1 VVTKLRAENAFLSL
15 VAKEIRLGMK
25 TALNKKS
32 ALVFTNFTR
41 LESLHRVRRVRR
53 DLCLFKSEEAAM
65 NGPSSDLCRELEAR
79 GVSRREFLGF
89 CSAMAVMIGLP
100 KSASAAIADAL
111 ENKPKPTLVW
121 LEFQDCAGNTES
133 FLRSSKPTAAEVV
146 LDLLSIDYHETIMA
160 AAGHRAEEA
169 LESVVKNKKG
179 QYIAVVEGSIPTGA
193 NGAYCTIGGKS
204 ALQIANEVC
213 SNAAAVIAVGTCATF
228 GGLPAA
234 SPNPTGALGVADAV
248 PGIKTQ
254 INLSACPA
262 NAENL
267 TATVVYFLTYG
278 RWPATDALKRPLFAY
293 GKSIHNNC
301 ERRAHYDAGQYV
313 EQWGDE
319 AHRQGHCLYKMGCK
333 GPVSFQ
339 NCPNVGWNDNTSWP
353 IACGHGCIGCAE
365 PDFWDKMTP
374 FYAHLPGFPGFGQAS
389 NIDKVGFWGTV
400 GVFTAFGTHT
410 LVQLGKKLVGH
421 GGEEN
426 PADPT
431 KGSEGGDA

>member
-1 VVTKLRAENAFLSL
+1 MDRP
-15 VAKEIRLGMK
+15 GDG
-25 TALNKKS
+25 
-32 ALVFTNFTR
+32 
-41 LESLHRVRRVRR
+41 
-53 DLCLFKSEEAAM
+53 DLL
-65 NGPSSDLCRELEAR
+65 RELAAR
-79 GVSRREFLGF
+79 GVSRREFMGF

-100 KSASAAIADAL
+100 KSASAVIASAL
-111 ENKPKPTLVW
+111 ENNAKPTLVW

-160 AAGHRAEEA
+160 AAGHQSEEA
-169 LESVVKNKKG
+169 LQSVVQNQKG
-179 QYIAVVEGSIPTGA
+179 KYIAVVEGSIPTGQ

-204 ALQIANEVC
+204 AMQIATEVC
-213 SNAAAVIAVGTCATF
+213 TNAGAVIAVGTCAAF
-228 GGLPAA
+228 GGIPAA
-234 SPNPTGALGVADAV
+234 SPNPTGALGLADAV

-254 INLSACPA
+254 INLSACPV

-267 TATVVYFLTYG
+267 TATLVYYLTYG

-293 GKSIHNNC
+293 GKSIHDNC

-319 AHRQGHCLYKMGCK
+319 AHREGHCLYKMGCK

-339 NCPNVGWNDNTSWP
+339 NCPNVGWNGNTSWP

-374 FYAHLPGFPGFGQAS
+374 FYSHLPGFPGFGDATP
-389 NIDKVGFWGTV
+389 IDKVGFWGTI
-400 GVFTAFGTHT
+400 GVTAAFATHT
-410 LVQLGKKLVGH
+410 LVHLGRKRKSGKAEV
-421 GGEEN
+421 
-426 PADPT
+426 PADPREDP
-431 KGSEGGDA
+431 EGGEA